1 MTGDMRRS
9 VVRAIGSSTVISVLS
24 KVMSLCATL
33 VLVRLLSPGDFGL
46 VAIATTVTGL
56 IGFFNEIGLGS
67 AIVQRQNVT
76 DDEIDGCFG
85 IAMIASSVLVVVTM
99 ALAWPASRFYE
110 MPDLFHVLLV
120 LGACL
125 YFGALNT
132 IPLALLRKQLRFQ
145 PVLWCSA
152 VAVLVQAAVA
162 IPLAA
167 LGWRHWSIVVGFV
180 LGQCATTAWYWT
192 ASRWRPGWPI
202 SLSKGRELMGY
213 GLNITTTR
221 VLWHLYMNADKLIIG
236 KLLGAHAVGVYDVS
250 RSLSN
255 LPTSQIAGVAT
266 NIASPV
272 YARLQG
278 DRQALRG
285 AMVRLVRGVT
295 YLALPV
301 LGGMAVLADPL
312 IRTLLG
318 NGWGEAV
325 WPLRALCLAEM
336 VACVANLQTQLLIS
350 SGQVR
355 RLVRYNLLCALVMPC
370 ALALGAWLGG
380 LVGVALAWALAYP
393 VVYVWLLREVLVQC
407 ELPLAHFARALA
419 KPVTG
424 TLWMCAA
431 VLALQLGMHVDH
443 APLALALGIAVGA
456 LTYLGHVA
464 YLDSAGLAEIRQV
477 LADLGVSPG
486 KLDAWPFSRLV
497 KVVGE
502 ANER

>member
-1 MTGDMRRS
+1 MSGDMRRS

-56 IGFFNEIGLGS
+56 VGFFNEIGLGS
-67 AIVQRQNVT
+67 AIVQRQNVA

-85 IAMIASSVLVVVTM
+85 IAMIASSILVVVTM
-99 ALAWPASRFYE
+99 ALAWPMARFYA
-110 MPDLFHVLLV
+110 MPDLHAVLLA

-167 LGWRHWSIVVGFV
+167 LGWRYWSIVVGFV
-180 LGQCATTAWYWT
+180 AGQCATTVWYWT

-202 SLSKGRELMGY
+202 KLSKGRELMGY

-301 LGGMAVLADPL
+301 LGGMAVLAGPF

-355 RLVRYNLLCALVMPC
+355 RLVRYNLLCALVMPG
-370 ALALGAWLGG
+370 ALAAGAWLGG
-380 LVGVALAWALAYP
+380 LMGVALAWAIAYP
-393 VVYVWLLREVLVQC
+393 IVYAWLLREVLVQC
-407 ELPLAHFARALA
+407 EMPFEQFAKALA
-419 KPVTG
+419 KPVAG
-424 TLWMCAA
+424 TLWMCAV
-431 VLALQLGMHVDH
+431 VLALQVWLPIEP
-443 APLALALGIAVGA
+443 APLALAAGIMAGA
-456 LTYLGHVA
+456 IAYLGHVI
-464 YLDSAGLAEIRQV
+464 YLDPAGLAEIRQV
-477 LADLGVSPG
+477 LLDLGVPAG
-486 KLDAWPFSRLV
+486 RLARWPFARLDT
-497 KVVGE
+497 VGGE
-502 ANER
+502 VDGR